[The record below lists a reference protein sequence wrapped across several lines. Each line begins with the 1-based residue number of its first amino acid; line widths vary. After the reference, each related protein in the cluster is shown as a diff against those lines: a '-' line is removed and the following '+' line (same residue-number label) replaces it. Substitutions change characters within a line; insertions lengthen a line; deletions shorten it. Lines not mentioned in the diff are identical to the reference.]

1 MTAFRLMLA
10 AMFVAILA
18 YTAVTITNHGI
29 NLFPAFFG
37 DLAKFGWPGQFNL
50 DFAFMLLLG
59 ATWIAWRHGFTPT
72 GLALAL
78 CVTTL
83 GSLFLSAYLLVA
95 SLRAKGD
102 VRTML
107 LPVRSA

>member
-1 MTAFRLMLA
+1 MTVFRIILA

-18 YTAVTITNHGI
+18 YTAVTVTHHGI

-59 ATWIAWRHGFTPT
+59 AAWIAWRHGFTPA
-72 GLALAL
+72 GFGLAL
-78 CVTTL
+78 CVMTL
-83 GSLFLSAYLLVA
+83 GTLFLSAYLLLA
-95 SLRAKGD
+95 TIRTKGD
-102 VRTML
+102 VRAML
-107 LPVRSA
+107 MPVRSA